1 MVDSSIGFV
10 ENDVNS
16 VLLLSILAMTT
27 TVLTFPL
34 ISVHSFRI
42 RRMWPY
48 ANFLLFL
55 RRS

>member
-1 MVDSSIGFV
+1 MAYSCIGFV
-10 ENDVNS
+10 QNDVNS

-34 ISVHSFRI
+34 ISIFLEYDACG
-42 RRMWPY
+42 RMLI
-48 ANFLLFL
+48 FLFL